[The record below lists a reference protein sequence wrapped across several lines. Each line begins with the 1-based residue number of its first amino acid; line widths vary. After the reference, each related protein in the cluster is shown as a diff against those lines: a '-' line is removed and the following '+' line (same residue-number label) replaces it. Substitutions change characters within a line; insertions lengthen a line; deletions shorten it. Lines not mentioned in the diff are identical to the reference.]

1 MLTYFSYHFS
11 FDVRPFSVWIKS
23 VLSDSSFET
32 HLFVICMRIISLQN
46 LATKVVVTRK
56 GWLKSYL
63 RSITTPAPISVDQWY
78 SQTGASPRPL
88 RYPRICGAQIVTS
101 RTINVPFSHRPPPW
115 LLGSLSIFNGYLTC
129 PPRPTFR
136 NSPLTYTGIWGVPI
150 WVIDPPILYTMSRH
164 SETNILC

>member
-1 MLTYFSYHFS
+1 MSDHILKNIPVL
-11 FDVRPFSVWIKS
+11 FD
-23 VLSDSSFET
+23 LSFET
-32 HLFVICMRIISLQN
+32 QLFVICMRIISLQN

-63 RSITTPAPISVDQWY
+63 KSITTPAPIPVDRWY
-78 SQTGASPRPL
+78 SQTGALPSPL

-101 RTINVPFSHRPPPW
+101 RTITVPFSHRPPPW

-136 NSPLTYTGIWGVPI
+136 NSPLTYTAGFEGFRFGLSTHPYCILWAGIPKHG
-150 WVIDPPILYTMSRH
+150 H
-164 SETNILC
+164 STSI